1 MRKLYITILSGLL
14 LGLSS
19 CADTFLDLEPQ
30 DKRTNV
36 VYFKKPADFKEYATG
51 FYNQL
56 LGWRTPYGKYSIYEF
71 MDSSS
76 DLAANFV
83 TSSDVGRGTISISS
97 SDERWDQ
104 CYTYI
109 RTVNILFEKAKDYPG
124 SQSEIAPYL
133 AEAYF
138 FRAYNYFTLLKA
150 FGGV

>member
-19 CADTFLDLEPQ
+19 CADMFLDLEPQ
-30 DKRTNV
+30 DQRTDV

-83 TSSDVGRGTISISS
+83 NSSDVGRGTISVSS
-97 SDERWDQ
+97 SDERWDK
-104 CYTYI
+104 CYSYI
-109 RTVNILFEKAKDYPG
+109 RTVNI
-124 SQSEIAPYL
+124 
-133 AEAYF
+133 
-138 FRAYNYFTLLKA
+138 
-150 FGGV
+150 